1 MRRLRSPVLVL
12 LLACVLSGGLAR
24 AQSAEVKKYLNVAIT
39 LYENLEYEKALKQ
52 LQKARARAG
61 GPDDE
66 MRIGLLE
73 GCVLA
78 DMGKEEK
85 ALAAFKTAF
94 GNDLEAKLPVEVSP
108 KVQAVAEKARAS
120 VRKVLAPRLEAE
132 RAEAEQAAAEKRRQE
147 EEEKKAETEAKLA
160 EQRRREEEERQRNQP
175 PPAVK
180 AVAEGPSA
188 RSLAWVPGAVGLLS
202 AGGATAFFVMAGSR
216 YQALIDG
223 SASPAD
229 AAAFRDSGKT
239 FNALGWV
246 FTGVAAA
253 GLAAAVV
260 MFAVGAP
267 RPPPVAV
274 LVTPQGA
281 MVTVRVD
288 ALLGGAL
295 F

>member
-1 MRRLRSPVLVL
+1 MRRVRSLLVLV
-12 LLACVLSGGLAR
+12 LLACVLVGGAAR

-39 LYENLEYEKALKQ
+39 LYENLEYEQALKQ
-52 LQKARARAG
+52 LQKARVKAA

-73 GCVLA
+73 ACVLA

-94 GNDLEAKLPVEVSP
+94 GNDLDAKLPVEVSP

-132 RAEAEQAAAEKRRQE
+132 KAEAEKAAAEKQRQE
-147 EEEKKAETEAKLA
+147 DEKKKAEGEARLA
-160 EQRRREEEERQRNQP
+160 EQRRREDEERQRSRP

-188 RSLAWVPGAVGLLS
+188 RALAWVPGAVGLLS
-202 AGGATAFFVMAGSR
+202 AGGATAFFAMAGSR
-216 YQALIDG
+216 YQALTDG

-239 FNALGWV
+239 FTALGWV
-246 FTGVAAA
+246 FSGVAAA
-253 GLAAAVV
+253 GLVTAVV

-281 MVTVRVD
+281 LVTVRLD
-288 ALLGGAL
+288 AL